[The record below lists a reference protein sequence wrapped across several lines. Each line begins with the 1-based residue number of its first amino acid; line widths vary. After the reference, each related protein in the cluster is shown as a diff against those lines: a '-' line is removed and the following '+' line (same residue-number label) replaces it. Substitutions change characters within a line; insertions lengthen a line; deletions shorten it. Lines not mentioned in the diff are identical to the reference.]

1 MPCRRLRC
9 SRCCQRKKSSP
20 QDEAEQPVLS
30 ATSSATT
37 THLEIVD
44 EKQTKKTSCWQK
56 LNCCKSC
63 RKKPPDT
70 MATSSVSFKEE
81 ERFQETS
88 FRPMGPP
95 KQSKCGLCL
104 SKVFCCRS
112 VNKIDPKTG
121 DETEVKKCCFCIP
134 CRKKRGAARN
144 SAVSS
149 VAGGSTAA
157 WEDPERGITA
167 TDAAVLEGQDAEAKP

>member
-9 SRCCQRKKSSP
+9 SRCCQRKKSALK
-20 QDEAEQPVLS
+20 DEAEQPVLS

-44 EKQTKKTSCWQK
+44 EKRKTSCWQK

-63 RKKPPDT
+63 RKKPKDSIESS
-70 MATSSVSFKEE
+70 ATLRQEE
-81 ERFQETS
+81 ETKATS

-104 SKVFCCRS
+104 SKIFCCRS

-134 CRKKRGAARN
+134 CRKKRETTQG

-149 VAGGSTAA
+149 VAGGSAAA
-157 WEDPERGITA
+157 WEDPERGISTE
-167 TDAAVLEGQDAEAKP
+167 AAAGQDPDVQSKP

>member
-1 MPCRRLRC
+1 MPCRRSRC
-9 SRCCQRKKSSP
+9 SRCCQRKKSSNV
-20 QDEAEQPVLS
+20 QDEAKRPVLS

-44 EKQTKKTSCWQK
+44 EKQPKKTSCWQK

-63 RKKPPDT
+63 RKKR
-70 MATSSVSFKEE
+70 ATPETLSSTTLRKEE
-81 ERFQETS
+81 RLKEQS

-104 SKVFCCRS
+104 SKIFCCRS

-134 CRKKRGAARN
+134 CRKKKAADGMRS

-149 VAGGSTAA
+149 VAAGSTAA
-157 WEDPERGITA
+157 WQDPELGVA
-167 TDAAVLEGQDAEAKP
+167 PAEAAPIEETKP